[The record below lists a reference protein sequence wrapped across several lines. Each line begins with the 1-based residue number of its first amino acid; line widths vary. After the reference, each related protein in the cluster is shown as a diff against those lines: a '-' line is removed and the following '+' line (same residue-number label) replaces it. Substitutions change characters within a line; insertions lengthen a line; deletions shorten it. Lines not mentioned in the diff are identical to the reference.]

1 MQNYWV
7 IIIKR
12 GFFVSIF
19 KMCYDELLKKYSVIQ
34 AELCN
39 DGFEM
44 FNVWTHIVWI
54 NVLYVCVP
62 TWH

>member
-1 MQNYWV
+1 M
-7 IIIKR
+7 

-44 FNVWTHIVWI
+44 FNV
-54 NVLYVCVP
+54 
-62 TWH
+62 